1 MYKFTKKSGVLMIKH
16 INEVKEFF
24 NKRTIQGIKPGLSR
38 MEQLLKYVDHPERRV
53 KFIHVAGTNGKG
65 STIQYIKAGLR
76 ANQIDVGVFSSP
88 SLDGLLGHIT
98 INDRKIKEEEF
109 IENLNRLLPKIKEM
123 DQLGDSPTEFEI
135 ITAIA
140 FTYFAKVVSV
150 AIIEAGMGGKGD
162 TTNCIKPIL
171 SVITNISI
179 DHKQFLG
186 NTIIEITEEKAGIIK
201 EGIQVITGE
210 VSQDPLLVLK
220 KQAELKNSP
229 FVARDEHYFIK
240 KIHINNDTINYC
252 LNYEQN
258 QYKIQI
264 KTRGTYQIKN
274 SSLAAIALIE
284 LKKMNFPIRL
294 QATFK
299 EFTNVSVPGRFE
311 KINECPLVFVDGAH
325 NEEGIKAFIETIKE
339 GFNQEK
345 KVLIFSAFKDKE
357 VDKMLPLLLPH
368 FDEVILTTFN
378 HPRAFTMEQ
387 LKSLASKSK
396 INIRIDNLPNIVKDL
411 KLKPKNVLYFFT
423 GSLYFVKNVKKYFN

>member
-1 MYKFTKKSGVLMIKH
+1 MFKNIV
-16 INEVKEFF
+16 EVKDFF
-24 NKRTIQGIKPGLSR
+24 NKRTIQGIKPGLTR
-38 MEQLLKYVDHPERRV
+38 MEQLLKYADNPERRV

-98 INDRKIKEEEF
+98 INDRKIREEDF
-109 IENLNRLLPKIKEM
+109 IEILNGLLPKIKEM

-179 DHKQFLG
+179 DHRQFLG
-186 NTIIEITEEKAGIIK
+186 NTISEIAEEKAGIIK
-201 EGIQVITGE
+201 KGIKVITGE
-210 VSQDPLLVLK
+210 LSKEPLLVLK
-220 KQAELKNSP
+220 RKAKLKNSP
-229 FVARDEHYFIK
+229 FIAREEQYFITN
-240 KIHINNDTINYC
+240 INMNKDTIIYN
-252 LNYEQN
+252 LVYEQN
-258 QYKIQI
+258 QYTIQI
-264 KTRGTYQIKN
+264 KTSGTYQIQN

-284 LKKMNFPIRL
+284 LKKMNFPL
-294 QATFK
+294 QLQTTIK
-299 EFTNVSVPGRFE
+299 GFTDVSVPGRFE
-311 KINECPLVFVDGAH
+311 NINEFPKVFVDGAH

-339 GFNQEK
+339 RFNKEK
-345 KVLIFSAFKDKE
+345 KVLIFSAFQDKE
-357 VDKMLPLLLPH
+357 VDKMLALLLPH
-368 FDEVILTTFN
+368 FEEIILTTFN
-378 HPRAFTMEQ
+378 HPRAFTLEQ
-387 LKSLASKSK
+387 LKSLTGKLNV
-396 INIRIDNLPNIVKDL
+396 NIRIDNLPNIVKDL
-411 KLKPKNVLYFFT
+411 KLKPKNTVYFFT